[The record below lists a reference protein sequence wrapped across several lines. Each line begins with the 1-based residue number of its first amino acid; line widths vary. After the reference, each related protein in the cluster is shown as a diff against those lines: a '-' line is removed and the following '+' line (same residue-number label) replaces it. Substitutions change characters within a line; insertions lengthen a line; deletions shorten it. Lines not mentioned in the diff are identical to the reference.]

1 MFKIDSLSHL
11 STLVTAPA
19 VAPPPAMVTQ
29 SWVQE
34 SPEYPMVIVSMT
46 ERNIH
51 VLTYLRDG
59 GAGGGDGVADPEAG
73 GVVGHVG
80 DAAVALLRP
89 AATWT
94 GKHKTRAS

>member
-1 MFKIDSLSHL
+1 
-11 STLVTAPA
+11 
-19 VAPPPAMVTQ
+19 MVTQ

-34 SPEYPMVIVSMT
+34 SPEHPTVTVTMT
-46 ERNIH
+46 EQVQSS

-89 AATWT
+89 AATWG